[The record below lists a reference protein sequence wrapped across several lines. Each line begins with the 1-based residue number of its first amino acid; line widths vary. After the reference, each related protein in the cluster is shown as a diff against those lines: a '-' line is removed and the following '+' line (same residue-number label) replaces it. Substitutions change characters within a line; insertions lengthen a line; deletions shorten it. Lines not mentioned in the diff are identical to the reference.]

1 MTKQELA
8 RKSKNKDLLERMK
21 NGENLALI
29 DGAATWWPPGKI
41 IEKDKVAIKAIYGD
55 KTDK

>member
-1 MTKQELA
+1 
-8 RKSKNKDLLERMK
+8 MK

>member
-1 MTKQELA
+1 MTKQEMA
-8 RKSKNKDLLERMK
+8 RIDKNKELVSRMK
-21 NGENLALI
+21 NGESLALI
-29 DGAATWWPPGKI
+29 DRAATWWPPGKI